1 MTTGV
6 SAAVQP
12 QPHAA
17 DSARPFVGGAAL
29 PVGADASPRRGAK
42 AAEQPEAAPSAPRH
56 RCDESTL
63 PDIGISP
70 PWPQSPPARG
80 GGGGGGAGT
89 AGSAARGALLAAVA
103 RGEPVAAALRGVAPL
118 APTTAFAKVD
128 PFELVAGR
136 ITPLSDSI
144 KALLGS
150 GHAVLSAAAQ
160 YFVDGDAGRK
170 VRPAMLLLLAR
181 AADQHAASGGGV
193 AAAVPAVRAV
203 PAAMRSAASV
213 AASQAR
219 LAEIGEMIH
228 TAAVLHSSVTD
239 HVGVAAPRS
248 SHRLGGQL
256 SALHGVFGN
265 KLAVLAGDYLLARAS
280 AGLSRLGAVQAVELM
295 ATVIEHIMV
304 GETLGMR
311 REGALE
317 QLHWEQQE
325 QQQQQQ
331 QQQQGGGAEAGDEL
345 MDRYARESF
354 FRTGSLLANGCRAAV
369 LLGEHSLEMQRLAY
383 SFGAHMGAALQ
394 LADDALDY
402 SSVQRAVRRQSADE
416 AHLRAL
422 LGTAPILLTRQRH
435 EEMELMAQRGF
446 AGSGDVPRA
455 ISLVDASDAV
465 AETQGLA
472 VAHAEVAVEL
482 LTQLAPSPER
492 DALAQLAHHV
502 VTRTE

>member
-12 QPHAA
+12 QPRAA

-29 PVGADASPRRGAK
+29 PVGAK
-42 AAEQPEAAPSAPRH
+42 AAEQPEAAPSAACH

-80 GGGGGGAGT
+80 GGGGGGGT

-170 VRPAMLLLLAR
+170 VRPALLLLLAR
-181 AADQHAASGGGV
+181 AADQHAASGNGA
-193 AAAVPAVRAV
+193 AAAVPAVPAVRAG
-203 PAAMRSAASV
+203 RSAASV

-317 QLHWEQQE
+317 QLHWEQQQE

-331 QQQQGGGAEAGDEL
+331 QQQCGGAEAGDEL

-455 ISLVDASDAV
+455 INLVDASDAV